1 MISESVPKTTGRHQS
16 RKTHDK
22 YFSIFK
28 KKFVV
33 SFSTAGVTQGQNIIL
48 RSCSIFII
56 KIESNSFVGNQFD
69 FEISSLVMALFSTL
83 VSRRLV
89 SFNSGK
95 NNLVTKTKQVALFR
109 ALTISSKLLL
119 SSNNSNQLK
128 YSTTKVLQRSFTTQN
143 YDPLPKNDFFLRQV

>member
-1 MISESVPKTTGRHQS
+1 
-16 RKTHDK
+16 
-22 YFSIFK
+22 
-28 KKFVV
+28 
-33 SFSTAGVTQGQNIIL
+33 
-48 RSCSIFII
+48 
-56 KIESNSFVGNQFD
+56 
-69 FEISSLVMALFSTL
+69 MALFSTL